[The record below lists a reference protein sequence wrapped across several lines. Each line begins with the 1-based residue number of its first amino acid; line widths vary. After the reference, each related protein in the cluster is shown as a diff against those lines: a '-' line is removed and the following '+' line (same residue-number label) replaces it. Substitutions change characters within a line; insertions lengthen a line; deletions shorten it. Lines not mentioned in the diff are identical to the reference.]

1 MTDNRSGLTSAASG
15 YDGSGGEPRLR
26 PAKVSEI
33 VARQIVADI
42 VEADL
47 GPGDRLASETAMLE
61 RYRVG
66 RSSLRE
72 ALRLL
77 EVSGLLRMR
86 MGAGGGPEVADRSGA
101 QLGRSMRLHFQ
112 TMGVTFRHVVTARR
126 SLEPLL
132 AREAAEHGS
141 PDLKARLLDL
151 AHGHA
156 TRDGE
161 VMSFSAASREFHD
174 LLSAQT
180 ASNPILGLFVRA
192 VSQVYAELV
201 RTRGPRSVRED
212 HQQVDAEHVAIAE
225 AISRGDGN
233 AAEQL
238 MEAHLDGLADYLD
251 GQYAMSLD
259 DVVEWD

>member
-1 MTDNRSGLTSAASG
+1 MTDNGGGTGSAASHHDTNG
-15 YDGSGGEPRLR
+15 AVRRVR
-26 PAKVSEI
+26 PPKVSEI

-42 VEADL
+42 VDADL
-47 GPGDRLASETAMLE
+47 GPGDQLDSETAMLE
-61 RYRVG
+61 RYGVG

-86 MGAGGGPEVADRSGA
+86 MGAGGGPVVADRSGA
-101 QLGRSMRLHFQ
+101 ELGRSMRLHFQ

-141 PDLKARLLDL
+141 PELKERLLEL
-151 AHGHA
+151 AHGRA
-156 TRDGE
+156 TREGE
-161 VMSFSAASREFHD
+161 AMTFSEASREFHD
-174 LLSAQT
+174 LLSAQA

-212 HQQVDAEHVAIAE
+212 HQQVDAEHIAIAE
-225 AISRGDGN
+225 AIREGDGGE
-233 AAEQL
+233 AERL
-238 MEAHLDGLADYLD
+238 MGSHLAGLADYLES
-251 GQYAMSLD
+251 QYAVSLD
-259 DVVEWD
+259 DVVEWI